1 MLRLLF
7 SFIQLAQFSSPVF
20 KLGQA
25 LREEKWLSREEGYA
39 RLRGQ
44 RVQGREVKDNRMN
57 WGTAAG
63 IYWGQRILPTRGG

>member
-44 RVQGREVKDNRMN
+44 RVQGRDRKSVV
-57 WGTAAG
+57 
-63 IYWGQRILPTRGG
+63 